1 MSPLEVGLVGA
12 GGMAGVHL
20 PAWVELGA
28 RVRVFSIDGLAPA
41 LAARYAEHGVTAV
54 GSLDELLAGSGV
66 VDVCTPTFTHK
77 EIGLAAIAAGRHV
90 VCEKPL
96 ALTVPDAAELV
107 DAARDAG
114 VMLFPAHVVRFFPEY
129 RTMAD
134 AVAAGA
140 VGTPAVLR
148 FTRTGS
154 YPVWSP
160 WFADPALSGGIL
172 VDQMIHDY
180 DFARLLA
187 GEVVRVY
194 AQAREQAGQ
203 VAAATAVLTHASGAV
218 SHVHGVWAL
227 PGSPFRTSYRIAGP
241 GGVLEHDTGR
251 TEAFR
256 IVVQRADRPGEGI
269 PNTSL
274 TESPY
279 LTELRAF
286 AAAFAGG
293 PPPPVTAADG
303 LAAVRIAAAARE
315 SAASHR
321 AVELDAEEGQR

>member
-1 MSPLEVGLVGA
+1 MAPLRVGLVGA

-20 PAWVELGA
+20 PAWVALGA
-28 RVRVFSIDGLAPA
+28 TVRVFSVDGQAPA

-54 GSLDELLAGSGV
+54 DTLRELLDGSAV

-77 EIGLAAIAAGRHV
+77 EVGLAAVAAGRHV

-107 DAARDAG
+107 DAARAAG

-129 RTMAD
+129 QAMAR

-140 VGTPAVLR
+140 VGAPAVLR

-154 YPVWSP
+154 YPVWAP
-160 WFADPALSGGIL
+160 WFGDQGLSGGIL
-172 VDQMIHDY
+172 VDQMIHDF

-194 AQAREQAGQ
+194 AQVREEAGR
-203 VAAATAVLTHASGAV
+203 VAAATAVLTHAGGAV
-218 SHVHGVWAL
+218 SHVHGVWGL

-241 GGVLEHDTGR
+241 GGVLEHDSGR

-256 IVVQRADRPGEGI
+256 IVVRQTERPGEGV

-279 LTELRAF
+279 LTELREF
-286 AAAFAGG
+286 AAAIEGG
-293 PPPPVTAADG
+293 PPPRVTAEDG

-315 SAASHR
+315 SAATDR
-321 AVELDAEEGQR
+321 AVELDAEGGQR

>member
-28 RVRVFSIDGLAPA
+28 RVRVFSVDGQAPG
-41 LAARYAEHGVTAV
+41 LAARHGATAV
-54 GSLDELLAGSGV
+54 GSLDELLAGCDV

-77 EIGLAAIAAGRHV
+77 EIGLAAVAAGKHV

-107 DAARDAG
+107 HAARDAG

-129 RTMAD
+129 RAMAD

-148 FTRTGS
+148 FTRTGT
-154 YPVWSP
+154 YPMWSP

-180 DFARLLA
+180 DFARLVA

-194 AQAREQAGQ
+194 AQAREQAGR
-203 VAAATAVLTHASGAV
+203 VGAATAVLTHAGGAI
-218 SHVHGVWAL
+218 SYVHGVWAL

-241 GGVLEHDTGR
+241 GGVLEHDTSR

-256 IVVQRADRPGEGI
+256 VVVRQADRPGEGI

-274 TESPY
+274 AESPY
-279 LTELRAF
+279 LTELREF
-286 AAAFAGG
+286 AAAFTGG
-293 PPPPVTAADG
+293 PPPPVTAEDG

-315 SAASHR
+315 SAATHR